1 MHTIRRLVERYGKYV
16 IWAVVISFVAGA
28 FVIFSPVALNP
39 GGSNTPKEEDVVLV
53 VNGEKIDKAKYEQ
66 AYLEI
71 LNEQRQFVQD
81 IEKALQ
87 GPDGAYRQLQWRAQ
101 AIDRLI
107 EKALKDQESRKRG
120 ISVPAKKLDER
131 YKKEYENFLVML
143 RQRYGI
149 DEKELARIL
158 SERGSSL
165 PAYQRQMRE
174 QVAAQLK
181 EELLEEAVVGQI
193 DVTDAQLIEF
203 IEQNKT
209 RYINDILG
217 YIQPTTAELQAY
229 FEANREKYAT
239 PEVKARHIL
248 VSVDE
253 NAPEEKV
260 AEAQKKIEEIKKEL
274 DKGADFAELAKKYSD
289 DKSNSE
295 NGGDLGWFGK
305 GVMVKEFEDAAFA
318 LDIGKVSAPVRTRF
332 GFHLIKVEDKRVR
345 TFEQAQSD
353 VRRDWLRE
361 HEDALMNQWLEAAK
375 QGNFLERVR
384 LSRIFVPIA
393 PDAPE
398 AELVAARKRLQE
410 AKDKLKVEGANLSD
424 IVKEY
429 SQDPDFKDR
438 NGDMG
443 YLTLTDLPKEL
454 QDAIAQLQVGQV
466 SDLIQTV
473 QGLWLVRL
481 EDRKSFATV
490 KESIATDY
498 RARQRVAKFDEWL
511 KQAKASARIELRLPL
526 IAAYQLEQQEKID
539 EAIAA
544 YEKLLQEGTL
554 SDDELGK
561 YLDYYIAR
569 LYQVKLRQAEQEKAD
584 LEKQENVEN
593 KEAKLQELEQKIKE
607 YSQKAV
613 QHLLE
618 VAKSAGGDR
627 SFYDQL
633 IALDPENA
641 QAYYQYG
648 LFLFT
653 EGDQQSIQDAI
664 KQTKRAVE
672 LAPTDPGPLRL
683 YGHLMMSIKNYTAA
697 LEYYQKAL
705 EKLDPTKDKAAI
717 RTVKQKMAEAYF
729 GLEEWEKAEA
739 LYTEL
744 REQERTERGYDDP
757 RLVTA
762 LADIATKKNDNE
774 RAVALYLESLKLQ
787 NNPNVRLKLGKA
799 YEELG
804 NLEEATK
811 QYTQVLKESPYL
823 AEAYL
828 ALGDLQ
834 RKQGQTEEALKNYR
848 EGFKRTAAA
857 ELREQLGE
865 RIVELDPKDFETRF
879 QLAKQ
884 YQKQHIFESAVRH
897 YTAILEQGP
906 TPEQALNAY
915 LGLGDVAVGRAEY
928 EQAKS
933 YYKSGLAV
941 ATTDDQKKNL
951 YQKILE
957 AERSLVGT
965 SGKLG
970 EDGLEA
976 MYQLAVIAH
985 NQQKLADMREQL
997 EKLKQE
1003 DPNYKASE
1011 VAQML
1016 YEVTG
1021 KWSDDKP
1028 GMPVALQ
1035 DSRPISPGQ
1044 EHEPYTSTPPT
1055 SGPYIEQE
1063 VRFGVQKE
1071 QISEELQVRAL
1082 HGGAVLIHYGPETDA
1097 TTITQLENL
1106 LKRLQNEHAEKYCRL
1121 ILAPYDKL
1129 EPKQIALTAWGRIDK
1144 LSAYDEGRIKS
1155 FIDEWIGK
1163 GPEQMPCSVGEHS
1176 ENH

>member
-1 MHTIRRLVERYGKYV
+1 MHTIRRFVERYGKYV

-28 FVIFSPVALNP
+28 LVIFSPVALNP
-39 GGSNTPKEEDVVLV
+39 GARNAPKEEDVVLV
-53 VNGEKIDKAKYEQ
+53 VNGEKIDKAKYDQ

-71 LNEQRQFVQD
+71 VNEQRRFTQD
-81 IEKALQ
+81 LEKILQ

-101 AIDRLI
+101 AIERLI
-107 EKALKDQESRKRG
+107 EKALKDQESRRRG
-120 ISVPAKKLDER
+120 ISVPAKKVDER
-131 YKKEYENFLVML
+131 YKKEYENLLITL
-143 RQRYGI
+143 RQNYGI
-149 DEKELARIL
+149 DEKELARL
-158 SERGSSL
+158 LKERGSSL
-165 PAYQRQMRE
+165 PAYQRQIRD

-181 EELLEEAVVGQI
+181 EEALEEVVVGQI
-193 DVTDAQLIEF
+193 DVTDAQLIAF

-209 RYINDILG
+209 RYVSDILG
-217 YIQPTTAELQAY
+217 YLQPSTAELQAY

-248 VSVDE
+248 VSVDQ
-253 NAPEEKV
+253 NASEEQV
-260 AEAQKKIEEIKKEL
+260 AEAKKKIEEIKKQI
-274 DKGADFAELAKKYSD
+274 DAGADFAELAKKYSD
-289 DKSNSE
+289 DKGNAQ

-305 GVMVKEFEDAAFA
+305 RVMVKEFEDVAFS

-361 HEDALMNQWLEAAK
+361 REDALMAQWLEAAK

-384 LSRIFVPIA
+384 LSRIFIPIA

-398 AELVAARKRLQE
+398 DALIAARKRLQE
-410 AKDKLKVEGANLSD
+410 AKDKLKVEGASFSD
-424 IVKEY
+424 VVREY

-454 QDAIAQLQVGQV
+454 QDALAQLQVGQV
-466 SDLIQTV
+466 SDLVQTAE
-473 QGLWLVRL
+473 GLWLVRL
-481 EDRKSFATV
+481 EDRKSFESV
-490 KESIATDY
+490 RESIASDY
-498 RARQRVAKFDEWL
+498 RTRQRVERFDQWL
-511 KQAKASARIELRLPL
+511 KQARASAQIELRLPL

-544 YEKLLQEGTL
+544 YERLLQGGTL
-554 SDDELGK
+554 SADDELGK

-584 LEKQENVEN
+584 LERQENVEN

-607 YSQKAV
+607 YRQKAV

-633 IALDPENA
+633 IALDPDNP

-653 EGDQQSIQDAI
+653 EGDQQSVQDSI
-664 KQTKRAVE
+664 KVTKRATE

-683 YGHLMMSIKNYTAA
+683 YGHLMMSIKNYTLA

-705 EKLDPTKDKAAI
+705 ENLDPAKDKYAI

-729 GLEEWEKAEA
+729 GLEEWDKAEA

-762 LADIATKKNDNE
+762 LADIAVKKNDYE
-774 RAVALYLESLKLQ
+774 RAITLYLESLKLQ
-787 NNPNVRLKLGKA
+787 NNPNVRLKLGRA
-799 YEELG
+799 YEGLN
-804 NLEEATK
+804 NLDEALK
-811 QYTQVLKESPYL
+811 QYAQVIKESPYL

-828 ALGDLQ
+828 AVGDVQ
-834 RKQGQTEEALKNYR
+834 RKLGQNEEALKNYR

-865 RIVELDPKDFETRF
+865 RIVELDPKDIETRF
-879 QLAKQ
+879 QLAKH

-915 LGLGDVAVGRAEY
+915 IGLGDVAVGRTEY
-928 EQAKS
+928 EQAKQH
-933 YYKSGLAV
+933 YKSGLAV
-941 ATTDDQKKNL
+941 ATTDGQKKSL
-951 YQKILE
+951 YEKILE
-957 AERSLVGT
+957 AERSLVGA

-976 MYQLAVIAH
+976 LYQLALIARS
-985 NQQKLADMREQL
+985 QQKMADMREQL

-1003 DPNYKASE
+1003 DPSYKATE

-1021 KWSDDKP
+1021 KWTDDKP

-1035 DSRPISPGQ
+1035 ESQAISAGQ
-1044 EHEPYTSTPPT
+1044 EHEPYNSTPPT
-1055 SGPYIEQE
+1055 SGAYIDGEIT
-1063 VRFGVQKE
+1063 FGVHKE
-1071 QISEELQVRAL
+1071 PIAEELQVRAL
-1082 HGGAVLIHYGPETDA
+1082 RGGAVLIQYGRGTEPA
-1097 TTITQLENL
+1097 ILTQLENL

-1121 ILAPYDKL
+1121 LIAPYDKL

-1144 LSAYDEGRIKS
+1144 LSSYDENRIEG
-1155 FIDEWIGK
+1155 FIDEWINK
-1163 GPEQMPCSVGEHS
+1163 GPEQIPCAQQ
-1176 ENH
+1176 

>member
-1 MHTIRRLVERYGKYV
+1 MHTIRKLVEKYGKYV

-28 FVIFSPVALNP
+28 LVIFSPVGFNP
-39 GGSNTPKEEDVVLV
+39 GARNAPREENVVLV
-53 VNGEKIDKAKYEQ
+53 VNGEKIGKDQYEQ
-66 AYLEI
+66 AYQEI
-71 LNEQRQFVQD
+71 LNEQRQFNQD
-81 IEKALQ
+81 IEQTLQ

-107 EKALKDQESRKRG
+107 ERTIKDQESRKRG
-120 ISVPAKKLDER
+120 VSVPAKKLDER
-131 YKKEYENFLVML
+131 YKKEYENFLIML

-158 SERGSSL
+158 RERGSSL
-165 PAYQRQMRE
+165 QAYQRQIRDK
-174 QVAAQLK
+174 VAAQLK
-181 EELLEEAVVGQI
+181 EELLEEAVVGQLE
-193 DVTDAQLIEF
+193 VTDAQLIEF

-209 RYINDILG
+209 RYMNDLLG
-217 YIQPTTAELQAY
+217 YLRPSTAELQAY

-248 VSVDE
+248 VSVAED
-253 NAPEEKV
+253 ASEEQV
-260 AEAQKKIEEIKKEL
+260 AEARKKIEDIKTQL
-274 DKGADFAELAKKYSD
+274 GKGADFAELAKKYSD
-289 DKSNSE
+289 DKSNAE

-318 LDIGKVSAPVRTRF
+318 LDIGKISEPVRTRY

-353 VRRDWLRE
+353 VRRDWVRE
-361 HEDALMNQWLEAAK
+361 REDALMNQWLDAAK

-398 AELVAARKRLQE
+398 DELIPARKRLQE
-410 AKDKLKVEGANLSD
+410 AKDKLKVEGASFSE
-424 IVKEY
+424 IVREY

-443 YLTLTDLPKEL
+443 YVTVSELPKEL
-454 QDAIAQLQVGQV
+454 QDALAQLQVGQV
-466 SDLIQTV
+466 SDLIQTA
-473 QGLWLVRL
+473 QGLWLIRL
-481 EDRKSFATV
+481 EDRKSWEKV
-490 KESIATDY
+490 KQSIASDY
-498 RARQRVAKFDEWL
+498 RVRQRVERFDEWL
-511 KQAKASARIELRLPL
+511 KQAKASAQIELRLPL

-544 YEKLLQEGTL
+544 YERLLQGGTL
-554 SDDELGK
+554 ADDELGR

-569 LYQVKLRQAEQEKAD
+569 LYQVKLRQAEQEKAN

-618 VAKSAGGDR
+618 TAKSASGDR

-633 IALDPENA
+633 IALDPDNP

-653 EGDQQSIQDAI
+653 QGDEQSTQDAI
-664 KQTKRAVE
+664 KITKRATE

-683 YGHLMMSIKNYTAA
+683 YGHLMMSLKNYAIA

-705 EKLDPTKDKAAI
+705 EKLDPEKDKAAI
-717 RTVKQKMAEAYF
+717 KTVKQKMAEAYF
-729 GLEEWEKAEA
+729 GLEDWDKAEA

-757 RLVTA
+757 RIVTA
-762 LADIATKKNDNE
+762 LADIAMKKGDHE
-774 RAVALYLESLKLQ
+774 RAVSLYLESLKLQ
-787 NNPNVRLKLGKA
+787 NNPNVRLKLGRA

-804 NLEEATK
+804 DLEEASK
-811 QYTQVLKESPYL
+811 QYTQVIKGSPYL
-823 AEAYL
+823 AEAYM

-834 RKQGQTEEALKNYR
+834 RQQGQTDEALKNYR

-915 LGLGDVAVGRAEY
+915 LGLGDVAVGRADY
-928 EQAKS
+928 EQAKN

-957 AERSLVGT
+957 AERSLVGRE
-965 SGKLG
+965 GKLG

-976 MYQLAVIAH
+976 MYQLAVIAR

-1003 DPNYKASE
+1003 NPNYKATE

-1028 GMPVALQ
+1028 GMPIALQ
-1035 DSRPISPGQ
+1035 ESKLISLGQ
-1044 EHEPYTSTPPT
+1044 EHEPYSSTPPT
-1055 SGPYIEQE
+1055 SGAYIEGE
-1063 VRFGVQKE
+1063 IVFGVHQE
-1071 QISEELQVRAL
+1071 SIAEELQVRAL
-1082 HGGAVLIHYGPETDA
+1082 RGGAVLIQYGPETDA

-1121 ILAPYDKL
+1121 IVAPYDRL

-1144 LSAYDEGRIKS
+1144 LSSYDESRIKS
-1155 FIDEWIGK
+1155 FIDEWITK
-1163 GPEQMPCSVGEHS
+1163 GPEQIPCAQQ
-1176 ENH
+1176 

>member
-1 MHTIRRLVERYGKYV
+1 M
-16 IWAVVISFVAGA
+16 IWTVVISFVAGA
-28 FVIFSPVALNP
+28 LVIFSPVALNP
-39 GGSNTPKEEDVVLV
+39 GGSNAPKEEDVVLV

-66 AYLEI
+66 AYQGI

-81 IEKALQ
+81 IEKALE

-101 AIDRLI
+101 AIERLI
-107 EKALKDQESRKRG
+107 EQTIKDQESRRRG
-120 ISVPAKKLDER
+120 ISVPAKKIDER
-131 YKKEYENFLVML
+131 YKREYENFLVML

-149 DEKELARIL
+149 DEKELARLL

-165 PAYQRQMRE
+165 PAYQRQMRD

-181 EELLEEAVVGQI
+181 EETLEEVVVGQI

-217 YIQPTTAELQAY
+217 YIQPTTAELRAY

-248 VSVDE
+248 ISADE
-253 NAPEEKV
+253 NASEEQV
-260 AEAQKKIEEIKKEL
+260 AQAQKKIEEIRKQL
-274 DKGADFAELAKKYSD
+274 NAGADFVELARQHSD

-361 HEDALMNQWLEAAK
+361 KEDALMAQWLEAAK

-398 AELVAARKRLQE
+398 DELIAARKRLQE
-410 AKDKLKVEGANLSD
+410 AKDKLKVQGASFAE
-424 IVKEY
+424 IVREY
-429 SQDPDFKDR
+429 SQDPELR

-443 YLTLTDLPKEL
+443 YVTLTDLPKEL
-454 QDAIAQLQVGQV
+454 QDAVAKLQVTEV
-466 SDLIQTV
+466 SDLIQTA
-473 QGLWLVRL
+473 QGLWLVHL
-481 EDRKSFATV
+481 EDRKGFSAV
-490 KESIATDY
+490 KDSIATDY
-498 RARQRVAKFDEWL
+498 RARQRVERFDQWL
-511 KQAKASARIELRLPL
+511 KQAKASAQIELRLPL

-544 YEKLLQEGTL
+544 YEKLLQEGSLT
-554 SDDELGK
+554 DDELGK

-584 LEKQENVEN
+584 LEKQENVEG
-593 KEAKLQELEQKIKE
+593 KEAKLKELEQKIKE
-607 YSQKAV
+607 YSHKAV

-618 VAKSAGGDR
+618 TAKSAGGDR

-633 IALDPENA
+633 IALDPDNP

-653 EGDQQSIQDAI
+653 EGDLQSVQDAI
-664 KQTKRAVE
+664 KMTKRATE

-683 YGHLMMSIKNYTAA
+683 YGHLMMSVKNYTLA
-697 LEYYQKAL
+697 LEYYEKAL
-705 EKLDPTKDKAAI
+705 AGLDPAKDKGAI

-729 GLEEWEKAEA
+729 GLEEWDKAEA

-762 LADIATKKNDNE
+762 LADIATKKNDYE
-774 RAVALYLESLKLQ
+774 RAVTLYRESLKLQ
-787 NNPNVRLKLGKA
+787 NNPNVRLKLGRA
-799 YEELG
+799 YESLN
-804 NLEEATK
+804 NLDEALK
-811 QYTQVLKESPYL
+811 QYTQVIKESPYV

-834 RKQGQTEEALKNYR
+834 RKQGQSEDALKNYR

-865 RIVELDPKDFETRF
+865 RIVELDPKDFDTRF

-915 LGLGDVAVGRAEY
+915 IGLGDVAVGRAEY

-933 YYKSGLAV
+933 HYKSGLAV

-951 YQKILE
+951 YQKILD
-957 AERSLVGT
+957 AERSLVGKE
-965 SGKLG
+965 GKLG

-976 MYQLAVIAH
+976 LYQLAVIAR
-985 NQQKLADMREQL
+985 NQQKIADMREQL

-1003 DPNYKASE
+1003 NPNYKASE

-1021 KWSDDKP
+1021 KWTDDKP
-1028 GMPVALQ
+1028 GMPVA
-1035 DSRPISPGQ
+1035 
-1044 EHEPYTSTPPT
+1044 PPT
-1055 SGPYIEQE
+1055 SYVEGE
-1063 VRFGVQKE
+1063 VTFGVHQE
-1071 QISEELQVRAL
+1071 AIPEGLQAWAL
-1082 HGGAVLIHYGPETDA
+1082 RGGAVLIQYGPETDA

-1106 LKRLQNEHAEKYCRL
+1106 FKRLQNEHAEKYCRL
-1121 ILAPYDKL
+1121 IVAPYEKL
-1129 EPKQIALTAWGRIDK
+1129 EPRQIALTAWGRIDK
-1144 LSAYDEGRIKS
+1144 
-1155 FIDEWIGK
+1155 
-1163 GPEQMPCSVGEHS
+1163 
-1176 ENH
+1176 

>member
-28 FVIFSPVALNP
+28 LVIFSPVALNP
-39 GGSNTPKEEDVVLV
+39 GARNAPKEEDVVLV
-53 VNGEKIDKAKYEQ
+53 VNGEKIDKAKYDQ

-71 LNEQRQFVQD
+71 VNEQRRFTQD
-81 IEKALQ
+81 LEKILQ

-101 AIDRLI
+101 AIERLI
-107 EKALKDQESRKRG
+107 EKALKDQESRRRG
-120 ISVPAKKLDER
+120 ISVPAKKVDER
-131 YKKEYENFLVML
+131 YKKEYENLLITL
-143 RQRYGI
+143 RQSYGI
-149 DEKELARIL
+149 DEKELARLL
-158 SERGSSL
+158 SERGTSL
-165 PAYQRQMRE
+165 PAYQRQIRD

-181 EELLEEAVVGQI
+181 EETLEEVVVGQI

-209 RYINDILG
+209 RYVRDIVG
-217 YIQPTTAELQAY
+217 YLQPSPAELQAY
-229 FEANREKYAT
+229 FDEHRERYAT

-248 VSVDE
+248 VSVDQ
-253 NAPEEKV
+253 NASEEQV
-260 AEAQKKIEEIKKEL
+260 AEAKKKIEEIKKQI
-274 DKGADFAELAKKYSD
+274 DAGADFAELAKKYSD
-289 DKSNSE
+289 DKSNAQ
-295 NGGDLGWFGK
+295 NGGDLGWFGR
-305 GVMVKEFEDAAFA
+305 GVMVKEFEDAAFS
-318 LDIGKVSAPVRTRF
+318 LDIGKVSEPVRTQF

-361 HEDALMNQWLEAAK
+361 REDALMAQWLEAAK

-384 LSRIFVPIA
+384 LSRIFIPIA

-398 AELVAARKRLQE
+398 DALITARKRLQE
-410 AKDKLKVEGANLSD
+410 AKDKLKVEGAQFSD
-424 IVKEY
+424 IVREY
-429 SQDPDFKDR
+429 SQDPEFKDR

-454 QDAIAQLQVGQV
+454 QDALAQLQVGQV
-466 SDLIQTV
+466 SDLVQTAE
-473 QGLWLVRL
+473 GLWLVRL
-481 EDRKSFATV
+481 EDRKSFESV
-490 KESIATDY
+490 RESIASDY
-498 RARQRVAKFDEWL
+498 RTRQRAERFEQWL
-511 KQAKASARIELRLPL
+511 KQARASAQIELRLPL

-544 YEKLLQEGTL
+544 YERLLQGGTL
-554 SDDELGK
+554 SADDELGK

-607 YSQKAV
+607 YRQKAV

-618 VAKSAGGDR
+618 VAKFAGGDR

-633 IALDPENA
+633 IALDPDNP

-653 EGDQQSIQDAI
+653 EGDQQSVQDSI
-664 KQTKRAVE
+664 KVTKRATE
-672 LAPTDPGPLRL
+672 LAPNDPGPLRL
-683 YGHLMMSIKNYTAA
+683 YGHLMMSIKNYALA

-705 EKLDPTKDKAAI
+705 EHLDPVRDKDAI
-717 RTVKQKMAEAYF
+717 RAVKQKMAEAYF
-729 GLEEWEKAEA
+729 GLEEWDKAEA

-762 LADIATKKNDNE
+762 LADIAAKKNDYE
-774 RAVALYLESLKLQ
+774 RAVTLYLESLRLQ
-787 NNPNVRLKLGKA
+787 NNPNVRLKLGRA
-799 YEELG
+799 YEGLN
-804 NLEEATK
+804 NLDEALK
-811 QYTQVLKESPYL
+811 QYAQVIKESPYL

-828 ALGDLQ
+828 AVGGVQ
-834 RKQGQTEEALKNYR
+834 RKLGQNEEALKNYR

-865 RIVELDPKDFETRF
+865 RIVELDPKDIETRF

-906 TPEQALNAY
+906 APEQALNAY
-915 LGLGDVAVGRAEY
+915 IGLGDVAVGRAEY
-928 EQAKS
+928 EHAKNH
-933 YYKSGLAV
+933 YKSGLAV
-941 ATTDDQKKNL
+941 ATTDDQKKSL
-951 YQKILE
+951 YEKILE
-957 AERSLVGT
+957 AERSLVGA

-976 MYQLAVIAH
+976 LYQLALIARS
-985 NQQKLADMREQL
+985 QQKMADMREQL

-1003 DPNYKASE
+1003 DPSYKATE

-1021 KWSDDKP
+1021 KWTDDKP

-1035 DSRPISPGQ
+1035 ESQAISAGQ
-1044 EHEPYTSTPPT
+1044 EHEPYNSTPPT
-1055 SGPYIEQE
+1055 SGAYIDGEIT
-1063 VRFGVQKE
+1063 FGVHKE
-1071 QISEELQVRAL
+1071 PIAEELQVRAL
-1082 HGGAVLIHYGPETDA
+1082 RGGAVLIQYGRETEPA
-1097 TTITQLENL
+1097 ILTQLENL

-1121 ILAPYDKL
+1121 LIAPYDKL
-1129 EPKQIALTAWGRIDK
+1129 EPKQMALTAWGRIDK
-1144 LSAYDEGRIKS
+1144 LSSYDENRIEG
-1155 FIDEWIGK
+1155 FIDEWINK
-1163 GPEQMPCSVGEHS
+1163 GPEQIPCAQQ
-1176 ENH
+1176 

>member
-1 MHTIRRLVERYGKYV
+1 MHTIRRFVEKYGKYV
-16 IWAVVISFVAGA
+16 IWTVVISFVAGA
-28 FVIFSPVALNP
+28 LVIFSPVALNP
-39 GGSNTPKEEDVVLV
+39 TGSNAPKEEDVVLI
-53 VNGEKIDKAKYEQ
+53 VNGEKIDKDKYEQ
-66 AYLEI
+66 AYLGI
-71 LNEQRQFVQD
+71 LNEQRQFNPE
-81 IEKALQ
+81 IEKALE
-87 GPDGAYRQLQWRAQ
+87 GPEGAYRQLQWRAQ

-107 EKALKDQESRKRG
+107 EKAIKDQESRKRG

-131 YKKEYENFLVML
+131 YKREYENFLIML

-174 QVAAQLK
+174 QIAAQLK
-181 EELLEEAVVGQI
+181 EELLEEAVVGQL
-193 DVTDAQLIEF
+193 DVTDAQLVEF
-203 IEQNKT
+203 IEQNKI

-217 YIQPTTAELQAY
+217 YLQPTTAELQAY
-229 FEANREKYAT
+229 FDAHREKYAT

-248 VSVDE
+248 VSVAQD
-253 NAPEEKV
+253 ASEEQV
-260 AEAQKKIEEIKKEL
+260 AEAQKKIEGIKAQL
-274 DKGADFAELAKKYSD
+274 DKGADFAELAKQYSD

-332 GFHLIKVEDKRVR
+332 GFHLVKVEDKRVR

-353 VRRDWLRE
+353 VRRDLMRE
-361 HEDALMNQWLEAAK
+361 REDALMTQWLDAAK

-384 LSRIFVPIA
+384 LSRIFVPIV

-398 AELVAARKRLQE
+398 DELIAARKRLQE
-410 AKDKLKVEGANLSD
+410 AKDKLKVEGANFSE
-424 IVKEY
+424 IVREY

-443 YLTLTDLPKEL
+443 YVTVSDLPQEL
-454 QDAIAQLQVGQV
+454 QDGIAQLKVGEV
-466 SDLIQTV
+466 SDLIQTA
-473 QGLWLVRL
+473 QGLWLVRV
-481 EDRKSFATV
+481 EDRKSFASV
-490 KESIATDY
+490 RESIATDY
-498 RARQRVAKFDEWL
+498 RARQRVEKFDAWL
-511 KQAKASARIELRLPL
+511 KQAKASAQIELRLPL

-544 YEKLLQEGTL
+544 YEKLLYEGTL

-584 LEKQENVEN
+584 LERQENVEN
-593 KEAKLQELEQKIKE
+593 KEEKLKALEQKIKE

-618 VAKSAGGDR
+618 IAKTGIADK

-633 IALDPENA
+633 LALDPDNP

-653 EGDQQSIQDAI
+653 AGDQESIQNSI
-664 KQTKRAVE
+664 KMTKRATE
-672 LAPTDPGPLRL
+672 LAPNDPGPLRL

-697 LEYYQKAL
+697 LEHYRKAL
-705 EKLDPTKDKAAI
+705 EKLDPEKDKAAI

-729 GLEEWEKAEA
+729 GLEEWDNAEA

-744 REQERTERGYDDP
+744 REQERAERGYDDP

-762 LADIATKKNDNE
+762 LADIAAKKNDYE

-787 NNPNVRLKLGKA
+787 NNPNVRLKLGRA
-799 YEELG
+799 YEGL
-804 NLEEATK
+804 NNVDEAAK

-834 RKQGQTEEALKNYR
+834 RKQGQTEDALKNYR
-848 EGFKRTAAA
+848 EGFKRTAAV

-897 YTAILEQGP
+897 YTAILEHGP

-915 LGLGDVAVGRAEY
+915 IGLGDVAIGRVEY

-933 YYKSGLAV
+933 HYKSGLAV
-941 ATTDDQKKNL
+941 ATTDEQKKNL
-951 YQKILE
+951 YTKILE
-957 AERSLVGT
+957 AERSLVG
-965 SGKLG
+965 SGAKLG

-976 MYQLAVIAH
+976 MYQLAVIAR

-1003 DPNYKASE
+1003 NPNYKANE

-1016 YEVTG
+1016 YDVTG

-1035 DSRPISPGQ
+1035 DARPISPGQ
-1044 EHEPYTSTPPT
+1044 EHEPYHSTPPT
-1055 SGPYIEQE
+1055 SGPYIEQA
-1063 VRFGVQKE
+1063 VHFGVQKE
-1071 QISEELQVRAL
+1071 QIAEELQVRAL
-1082 HGGAVLIHYGPETDA
+1082 RGSAVLIQYGPETDA

-1106 LKRLQNEHAEKYCRL
+1106 VKRLRNEHAEKYCRL
-1121 ILAPYDKL
+1121 IVAPYDKL
-1129 EPKQIALTAWGRIDK
+1129 EPKQIALTAWGRLDK
-1144 LSAYDEGRIKS
+1144 LSSYDESRMKS

-1163 GPEQMPCSVGEHS
+1163 GPEQLPCANE
-1176 ENH
+1176 

>member
-1 MHTIRRLVERYGKYV
+1 MHTIRRLVEKYGKYV
-16 IWAVVISFVAGA
+16 IWTVVISFVVGA
-28 FVIFSPVALNP
+28 LVIFSPVALNP
-39 GGSNTPKEEDVVLV
+39 TGSNAPKEEEDVVLV
-53 VNGEKIDKAKYEQ
+53 VNREKIDKAKYEQ

-71 LNEQRQFVQD
+71 LNEQRQFTPD

-101 AIDRLI
+101 AIERLI
-107 EKALKDQESRKRG
+107 EKAIKDQESRKRG

-131 YKKEYENFLVML
+131 YKKEYENFLIML

-174 QVAAQLK
+174 QVASQLK

-193 DVTDAQLIEF
+193 DVTDAQLLEF

-209 RYINDILG
+209 RYISDILG
-217 YIQPTTAELQAY
+217 YIRPTTAELHAY

-248 VSVDE
+248 VSVAQD
-253 NAPEEKV
+253 APEEQV
-260 AEAQKKIEEIKKEL
+260 VQAQKKIEEIKARL
-274 DKGADFAELAKKYSD
+274 DKGADFAELAKQYSD
-289 DKSNSE
+289 DKSNAD

-305 GVMVKEFEDAAFA
+305 GVMVKEFEDVAFA

-361 HEDALMNQWLEAAK
+361 REDALLSQWLDAAK

-398 AELVAARKRLQE
+398 DELIAARKRLQE
-410 AKDKLKVEGANLSD
+410 AKDKLKVEGANFSQ
-424 IVKEY
+424 IVQEY

-443 YLTLTDLPKEL
+443 YVTLTDLPKEL
-454 QDAIAQLQVGQV
+454 QEALSHLQVGQV
-466 SDLIQTV
+466 SDLVQTA

-481 EDRKSFATV
+481 EDRKSFAAV

-498 RARQRVAKFDEWL
+498 RARQRVERFDRWL
-511 KQAKASARIELRLPL
+511 QQAKASARIELRLPL

-544 YEKLLQEGTL
+544 YEKLLAEGSL
-554 SDDELGK
+554 PADDELGK

-569 LYQVKLRQAEQEKAD
+569 LYQVKLRQAEQEKAN

-593 KEAKLQELEQKIKE
+593 KEAKLQELAQKIKE

-618 VAKSAGGDR
+618 TAKSAGGDR

-633 IALDPENA
+633 IALDPDNP

-653 EGDQQSIQDAI
+653 EGDQQSTQDAI
-664 KQTKRAVE
+664 KMTKRATE

-683 YGHLMMSIKNYTAA
+683 YGHLMMSIKNYALA

-705 EKLDPTKDKAAI
+705 EHLDPTKDKDAI
-717 RTVKQKMAEAYF
+717 RTVKKRMAEAYF
-729 GLEEWEKAEA
+729 GLEDWDKAEA

-762 LADIATKKNDNE
+762 LADIAVKKNDYE

-787 NNPNVRLKLGKA
+787 NNPNVRLKLGRA
-799 YEELG
+799 YEGLN
-804 NLEEATK
+804 NLDEAAK
-811 QYTQVLKESPYL
+811 QYTQVIKESPYL

-834 RKQGQTEEALKNYR
+834 RKQVQTDEALKNYR
-848 EGFKRTAAA
+848 EGFKRTAAV

-865 RIVELDPKDFETRF
+865 RIVELDPKDIETRF

-884 YQKQHIFESAVRH
+884 YQKQHIFEPAVRH

-915 LGLGDVAVGRAEY
+915 IGLGDVAVGRAEY
-928 EQAKS
+928 EQAKNH
-933 YYKSGLAV
+933 YKSGLAV

-951 YQKILE
+951 YRKILE

-965 SGKLG
+965 AGKLG

-976 MYQLAVIAH
+976 MYQLAVIAR
-985 NQQKLADMREQL
+985 NQQKFADMREQL
-997 EKLKQE
+997 EKLKHE
-1003 DPNYKASE
+1003 DPHYKEAE

-1028 GMPVALQ
+1028 GMPVAIQEVLG
-1035 DSRPISPGQ
+1035 PIAPGQ

-1063 VRFGVQKE
+1063 VHFGAQKE
-1071 QISEELQVRAL
+1071 QLAEELQVRAL
-1082 HGGAVLIHYGPETDA
+1082 RGGAVLIQYGPETDA
-1097 TTITQLENL
+1097 TTITGLENL

-1121 ILAPYDKL
+1121 IVAPYDKL
-1129 EPKQIALTAWGRIDK
+1129 EPKQLALTAWGRLDK
-1144 LSAYDEGRIKS
+1144 LSSYDESRVKS
-1155 FIDEWIGK
+1155 FIDEWINK
-1163 GPEQMPCSVGEHS
+1163 GPEQIPCGQP
-1176 ENH
+1176 

>member
-1 MHTIRRLVERYGKYV
+1 MHTIRKLVEKYGKYV
-16 IWAVVISFVAGA
+16 IWAVVISFVLGA
-28 FVIFSPVALNP
+28 LVIFSPVAFNP
-39 GGSNTPKEEDVVLV
+39 SARNVKDEDVVLV
-53 VNGEKIDKAKYEQ
+53 VNGKKIGKFDYER
-66 AYLEI
+66 AYQEI
-71 LNEQRQFVQD
+71 LNEQRQFNPE
-81 IEKALQ
+81 IEKTLE

-101 AIDRLI
+101 AIERLI
-107 EKALKDQESRKRG
+107 EKTIKEQESRKRG

-131 YKKEYENFLVML
+131 YKQEYENFLLML
-143 RQRYGI
+143 RHRYGI

-158 SERGSSL
+158 KERGSSL
-165 PAYQRQMRE
+165 PAYQRQIRD

-181 EELLEEAVVGQI
+181 EEALEEAVVGPI
-193 DVTDAQLIEF
+193 EVTDQALIEF

-209 RYINDILG
+209 RYINDLLG
-217 YIQPTTAELQAY
+217 YLQPSTAELQAY
-229 FEANREKYAT
+229 FENNRDKYAIL
-239 PEVKARHIL
+239 EVKARHIL
-248 VSVDE
+248 IKVDE
-253 NAPEEKV
+253 NAPEEQV
-260 AEAQKKIEEIKKEL
+260 AQAKKKIEEIKKEL
-274 DKGADFAELAKKYSD
+274 DSGADFAELAKKYSED
-289 DKSNSE
+289 TSNAG

-345 TFEQAQSD
+345 TFEQAQAD
-353 VRRDWLRE
+353 VRRDWVRE
-361 HEDALMNQWLEAAK
+361 REDALMTQWLEAAK

-384 LSRIFVPIA
+384 LSRIFIPIA

-398 AELVAARKRLQE
+398 DELIAARKRLQE
-410 AKDKLKVEGANLSD
+410 AKDKLRAGDANFAD
-424 IVKEY
+424 IVREY
-429 SQDPDFKDR
+429 SQDPEFKDR

-454 QDAIAQLQVGQV
+454 QDAIAQLQVGQI
-466 SDLIQTV
+466 SDLVQTA

-481 EDRKSFATV
+481 EDRKSFSTV
-490 KESIATDY
+490 RDSIARDY
-498 RARQRVAKFDEWL
+498 RVRQRVERFDQWL
-511 KQAKASARIELRLPL
+511 KQAKASAKIELRLPL

-544 YEKLLQEGTL
+544 YEKLLQEGSL
-554 SDDELGK
+554 PADDELGK

-569 LYQVKLRQAEQEKAD
+569 LYQVKLRQAEQQKAE

-593 KEAKLQELEQKIKE
+593 KEEKLKELEQKIKE
-607 YSQKAV
+607 YRQKAV

-618 VAKSAGGDR
+618 TAKGAGGDR

-633 IALDPENA
+633 IALDPDNP

-653 EGDQQSIQDAI
+653 EGDQQSIQDSI
-664 KQTKRAVE
+664 KMTKRATE

-683 YGHLMMSIKNYTAA
+683 YGHLMMSLKNYAIA

-705 EKLDPTKDKAAI
+705 EHLDPAKDKDAI
-717 RTVKQKMAEAYF
+717 RVVKQKMAEAYF
-729 GLEEWEKAEA
+729 GLEEWDKAEA

-744 REQERTERGYDDP
+744 REQEKARTGYDDP

-762 LADIATKKNDNE
+762 LADIALKKGDPQ
-774 RAVALYLESLKLQ
+774 RAVELYKESLKLQ
-787 NNPNVRLKLGKA
+787 NNPNVRLKLGRA
-799 YEELG
+799 YEALT
-804 NLEEATK
+804 NLDEAMK
-811 QYTQVLKESPYL
+811 QYSQVIKESPYL

-828 ALGDLQ
+828 ALGDVQ
-834 RKQGQTEEALKNYR
+834 RQQGQTDEALKNYR

-857 ELREQLGE
+857 ELRAQLGE
-865 RIVELDPKDFETRF
+865 RIVELDPKDFDTRF

-884 YQKQHIFESAVRH
+884 YQKEHIFESAVRH

-906 TPEQALNAY
+906 SPEQALNAY

-928 EQAKS
+928 EQAKN

-941 ATTDDQKKNL
+941 ATTPEQKKNL
-951 YQKILE
+951 YEKILK
-957 AERSLVGT
+957 AERSLVGST
-965 SGKLG
+965 GKLG
-970 EDGLEA
+970 DDGLEA
-976 MYQLAVIAH
+976 LYQLALIAKE
-985 NQQKLADMREQL
+985 QQKIADMREQL
-997 EKLKQE
+997 EKLKAE
-1003 DPNYKASE
+1003 NPNYRASE

-1035 DSRPISPGQ
+1035 ESRAISQGQ

-1055 SGPYIEQE
+1055 SGPYREGEIT
-1063 VRFGVQKE
+1063 FGVHKE
-1071 QISEELQVRAL
+1071 PIAEELQVWAL
-1082 HGGAVLIHYGPETDA
+1082 RGGAVLIQYGPETDN
-1097 TTITQLENL
+1097 TTLTQLENL

-1121 ILAPYDKL
+1121 IVAPYEKL

-1144 LSAYDEGRIKS
+1144 LSSYDESRVQG
-1155 FIDEWIGK
+1155 FIDAWINQ
-1163 GPEQMPCSVGEHS
+1163 GPEQIPCQHQE
-1176 ENH
+1176 

>member
-16 IWAVVISFVAGA
+16 IWAVVISFVIGA
-28 FVIFSPVALNP
+28 LVIFSPVALNP
-39 GGSNTPKEEDVVLV
+39 TGSNAPKEEDIVLV

-71 LNEQRQFVQD
+71 LNEQRQFTQD

-107 EKALKDQESRKRG
+107 EKAIKDRE
-120 ISVPAKKLDER
+120 AKKRLINVSAKKIDER
-131 YKKEYENFLVML
+131 YKKEYENFLAML
-143 RQRYGI
+143 RQNYGI
-149 DEKELARIL
+149 DEKELARL
-158 SERGSSL
+158 LKERGSSL
-165 PAYQRQMRE
+165 PAYQRQIRD
-174 QVAAQLK
+174 QVAAQLR
-181 EELLEEAVVGQI
+181 EEALEEAVVGQLE
-193 DVTDAQLIEF
+193 VTDAQLIEF

-217 YIQPTTAELQAY
+217 YLQPSMAELQAY

-253 NAPEEKV
+253 NASEEQV
-260 AEAQKKIEEIKKEL
+260 AEARNKIEEIKKQL
-274 DKGADFAELAKKYSD
+274 DSGADFAELAKKYSD
-289 DKSNSE
+289 DKSNAE
-295 NGGDLGWFGK
+295 NGGDLGWFGR
-305 GVMVKEFEDAAFA
+305 GVMVKEFEETAFA

-361 HEDALMNQWLEAAK
+361 REDALMNQWLEAAK

-398 AELVAARKRLQE
+398 DELIAARKRLQE
-410 AKDKLKVEGANLSD
+410 AKDKLRVEGAQFPD
-424 IVKEY
+424 IVREY

-443 YLTLTDLPKEL
+443 YVTVSDLPKEL
-454 QDAIAQLQVGQV
+454 QDGIASLQVGQV
-466 SDLIQTV
+466 SDLIQTS

-481 EDRKSFATV
+481 EDRKSFGSV

-498 RARQRVAKFDEWL
+498 KARQRVERFDQWL
-511 KQAKASARIELRLPL
+511 KQAKASAQIELRLPL

-544 YEKLLQEGTL
+544 YERFLAQGSLPA
-554 SDDELGK
+554 DDELGK

-569 LYQVKLRQAEQEKAD
+569 LYQIKLRQAEQEKAN
-584 LEKQENVEN
+584 LEKQENVED
-593 KEAKLQELEQKIKE
+593 KEAKLAELEQKIKE

-618 VAKSAGGDR
+618 TAKSAGGDR

-633 IALDPENA
+633 IALDPDNP

-653 EGDQQSIQDAI
+653 EGDQQSVQDAI
-664 KQTKRAVE
+664 KMTKRATE

-683 YGHLMMSIKNYTAA
+683 YGHLMMSMKNYTLA

-705 EKLDPTKDKAAI
+705 ENLNPDKDKDAI
-717 RTVKQKMAEAYF
+717 RTIKQKMAEAYF
-729 GLEEWEKAEA
+729 GLEEWDKAEA

-744 REQERTERGYDDP
+744 REQELKERGYDDP

-762 LADIATKKNDNE
+762 LADIAAKKNDYE
-774 RAVALYLESLKLQ
+774 RAVGLYLESLKLQ
-787 NNPNVRLKLGKA
+787 NNPNVRLKLGRA
-799 YEELG
+799 YEGL
-804 NLEEATK
+804 NDLDEALK
-811 QYTQVLKESPYL
+811 QYTQVIKESPYL

-828 ALGDLQ
+828 ALGDVQ
-834 RKQGQTEEALKNYR
+834 RQRGQSDEALKNYR

-884 YQKQHIFESAVRH
+884 YQKEHIFESAVRH

-915 LGLGDVAVGRAEY
+915 IGLGDVAVGRAEY
-928 EQAKS
+928 EQAKNH
-933 YYKSGLAV
+933 YKSGLAV

-951 YQKILE
+951 YEKILA

-965 SGKLG
+965 AGKLG

-976 MYQLAVIAH
+976 IYQLAVIAR
-985 NQQKLADMREQL
+985 NQQKLSDMREQL

-1028 GMPVALQ
+1028 GMPVAIQ
-1035 DSRPISPGQ
+1035 DSQPISAGQ

-1055 SGPYIEQE
+1055 SGPYVEQE
-1063 VRFGVQKE
+1063 VQFGVHKE
-1071 QISEELQVRAL
+1071 QLAEELQARAL
-1082 HGGAVLIHYGPETDA
+1082 RGGAVLIQYGPETDA
-1097 TTITQLENL
+1097 TTLTQLENL
-1106 LKRLQNEHAEKYCRL
+1106 FKRLQNENAEKYCRL

-1129 EPKQIALTAWGRIDK
+1129 DPKQLALTAWGRIDK
-1144 LSAYDEGRIKS
+1144 LSSYDENRIKS
-1155 FIDEWIGK
+1155 FIDEWIDK
-1163 GPEQMPCSVGEHS
+1163 GPEQLPCGQPQEQQ
-1176 ENH
+1176 

>member
-1 MHTIRRLVERYGKYV
+1 MHAIRRLVERYGKYV

-28 FVIFSPVALNP
+28 LVIFSPVALSP
-39 GGSNTPKEEDVVLV
+39 RGSNAPKEEDVVLV
-53 VNGEKIDKAKYEQ
+53 VNGEKIDKAKYDQ
-66 AYLEI
+66 AYLGI

-101 AIDRLI
+101 AIERLI
-107 EKALKDQESRKRG
+107 EQAIKDQESRKRG
-120 ISVPAKKLDER
+120 ISVPAKKIDER
-131 YKKEYENFLVML
+131 YKKEYENFLTML

-149 DEKELARIL
+149 DEKELARLL

-165 PAYQRQMRE
+165 PAYQRQMRD

-181 EELLEEAVVGQI
+181 EETLEEVVVGQI

-217 YIQPTTAELQAY
+217 YMQPTTAELQAY

-248 VSVDE
+248 VSVAQD
-253 NAPEEKV
+253 APEEQV
-260 AEAQKKIEEIKKEL
+260 AQAQKKIEEIKKQL
-274 DKGADFAELAKKYSD
+274 DSGADFAELAKQYSD

-361 HEDALMNQWLEAAK
+361 REDALMAQWIEAAK

-398 AELVAARKRLQE
+398 DELVAARKRLQE
-410 AKDKLKVEGANLSD
+410 AKDKLKVQGANFAD
-424 IVKEY
+424 IVREY
-429 SQDPDFKDR
+429 SQDPEFKDR

-443 YLTLTDLPKEL
+443 YVTLTDLPKEL
-454 QDAIAQLQVGQV
+454 QDAVSKLQVTEV
-466 SDLIQTV
+466 SDLIQTA

-481 EDRKSFATV
+481 EDRKSFSTAR
-490 KESIATDY
+490 ESIANDY
-498 RARQRVAKFDEWL
+498 RVRQRVERFDQWL
-511 KQAKASARIELRLPL
+511 KQAKASAQIELRLPL

-544 YEKLLQEGTL
+544 YEKLLQEGSL
-554 SDDELGK
+554 PADDELGK

-593 KEAKLQELEQKIKE
+593 KEAKLKELQQKIKE

-618 VAKSAGGDR
+618 TAKSAGGDR

-633 IALDPENA
+633 IALDPDNP

-653 EGDQQSIQDAI
+653 EGDQQSVQDAI
-664 KQTKRAVE
+664 KMTKKATE

-683 YGHLMMSIKNYTAA
+683 YGHLMMSVKNYTAA
-697 LEYYQKAL
+697 LEYYEKAL
-705 EKLDPTKDKAAI
+705 AGLDPTKDKDVI

-762 LADIATKKNDNE
+762 LADIATKKSDYE
-774 RAVALYLESLKLQ
+774 RAVTLYLESLKLQ
-787 NNPNVRLKLGKA
+787 NNPNVRLKLGRA
-799 YEELG
+799 YESLN
-804 NLEEATK
+804 NLDEALK
-811 QYTQVLKESPYL
+811 QYTQVIKESPYV

-834 RKQGQTEEALKNYR
+834 RTRGQTEDALKNYR

-915 LGLGDVAVGRAEY
+915 IGLGDVAVGRAEY

-933 YYKSGLAV
+933 HYKSGLAV

-951 YQKILE
+951 YQKILD
-957 AERSLVGT
+957 AERSLVG
-965 SGKLG
+965 SGAKLG
-970 EDGLEA
+970 TDGLEA
-976 MYQLAVIAH
+976 LYQLAVIART
-985 NQQKLADMREQL
+985 QEKLADMREQL

-1003 DPNYKASE
+1003 DPNYRASE
-1011 VAQML
+1011 VTQML

-1035 DSRPISPGQ
+1035 ESRAVSPGQ
-1044 EHEPYTSTPPT
+1044 EHEPYTATPPT
-1055 SGPYIEQE
+1055 SGPYVEQE
-1063 VRFGVQKE
+1063 VHFGVQKE
-1071 QISEELQVRAL
+1071 QLAEELQVRAL
-1082 HGGAVLIHYGPETDA
+1082 RGGAVLIQYGPETDA

-1121 ILAPYDKL
+1121 ILAPYEKL
-1129 EPKQIALTAWGRIDK
+1129 EPKQIALTAWGRVDK
-1144 LSAYDEGRIKS
+1144 LSNYDEGRVKG

-1163 GPEQMPCSVGEHS
+1163 GPEQLPCAVQGGE
-1176 ENH
+1176 E

>member
-1 MHTIRRLVERYGKYV
+1 V

-28 FVIFSPVALNP
+28 LVIFSPMALNP
-39 GGSNTPKEEDVVLV
+39 GGSNAPKEEDIVLV
-53 VNGEKIDKAKYEQ
+53 VNGEKIDKAQYDQ
-66 AYLEI
+66 TYREI

-101 AIDRLI
+101 AIERLI
-107 EKALKDQESRKRG
+107 EKTIKDQESRRRG
-120 ISVPAKKLDER
+120 ISVPAKKIDER
-131 YKKEYENFLVML
+131 YKREYENFLIML
-143 RQRYGI
+143 RQRYGV
-149 DEKELARIL
+149 DEKELARLL
-158 SERGSSL
+158 SEQGSSL
-165 PAYQRQMRE
+165 PAYQRRMRD

-181 EELLEEAVVGQI
+181 EETLEEVVVGQI

-217 YIQPTTAELQAY
+217 YMQPTTAELQAY

-248 VSVDE
+248 VSVDQ
-253 NAPEEKV
+253 NASEEQV
-260 AEAQKKIEEIKKEL
+260 AQAQKKIEEIKKQL
-274 DKGADFAELAKKYSD
+274 NAGADFAELAKQYSD

-361 HEDALMNQWLEAAK
+361 KEDALMAQWLETAK

-384 LSRIFVPIA
+384 LSRIFVPLA

-398 AELVAARKRLQE
+398 DELVAARKRLQE
-410 AKDKLKVEGANLSD
+410 AKDKLKVQRASFAE
-424 IVKEY
+424 VVREY
-429 SQDPDFKDR
+429 SQDPELR

-454 QDAIAQLQVGQV
+454 QDALAQLQVGQV
-466 SDLIQTV
+466 SDLIQTA

-481 EDRKSFATV
+481 EDRKGFGAV
-490 KESIATDY
+490 KDSIATDY
-498 RARQRVAKFDEWL
+498 RVRQRVERFDQWL

-544 YEKLLQEGTL
+544 YEKLLGSLT
-554 SDDELGK
+554 DDELGK

-569 LYQVKLRQAEQEKAD
+569 LYQVKLRQAEREKAD
-584 LEKQENVEN
+584 LEKQENVED
-593 KEAKLQELEQKIKE
+593 KEAKLKELEQKIKK

-618 VAKSAGGDR
+618 TAKSAGGDR

-633 IALDPENA
+633 IALDPDNP

-653 EGDQQSIQDAI
+653 EGDQQSVQDAI
-664 KQTKRAVE
+664 KMTKRATE

-683 YGHLMMSIKNYTAA
+683 YGHLMMSVKNYVAA
-697 LEYYQKAL
+697 LEYYEKAL
-705 EKLDPTKDKAAI
+705 AGLDPAKDKGAI

-729 GLEEWEKAEA
+729 GLEEWDKAEI

-762 LADIATKKNDNE
+762 LADIATKKNDYE
-774 RAVALYLESLKLQ
+774 RAVTLYLESLKLQ
-787 NNPNVRLKLGKA
+787 NNPNVRLKLGRA
-799 YEELG
+799 YEGL
-804 NLEEATK
+804 NNFDEAIK
-811 QYTQVLKESPYL
+811 QYNQVMRESPYL

-828 ALGDLQ
+828 ALGDVQ
-834 RKQGQTEEALKNYR
+834 RKQGQPEDALKNYR

-865 RIVELDPKDFETRF
+865 RIVELDPKDIETRF

-928 EQAKS
+928 EHAKNH
-933 YYKSGLAV
+933 YKSGLAV

-951 YQKILE
+951 YEKILE
-957 AERSLVGT
+957 AERSLVG
-965 SGKLG
+965 SGAKLG
-970 EDGLEA
+970 ADGLEA
-976 MYQLAVIAH
+976 LYQLAVIARI
-985 NQQKLADMREQL
+985 QQKLADMREQL

-1003 DPNYKASE
+1003 APHYKASE
-1011 VAQML
+1011 VTQML

-1021 KWSDDKP
+1021 RWSDDKP

-1035 DSRPISPGQ
+1035 DSRPIPVGQ

-1055 SGPYIEQE
+1055 SGPYVEQE
-1063 VRFGVQKE
+1063 VRFGAQKE
-1071 QISEELQVRAL
+1071 QLAEELQVRAL
-1082 HGGAVLIHYGPETDA
+1082 RGSAVLIQYGPETD
-1097 TTITQLENL
+1097 TTTLTQLENL

-1129 EPKQIALTAWGRIDK
+1129 EPRQIALTAWGRIDK
-1144 LSAYDEGRIKS
+1144 LSSYDEGRVKG

-1163 GPEQMPCSVGEHS
+1163 GPEQLPCQQ
-1176 ENH
+1176 

>member
-1 MHTIRRLVERYGKYV
+1 MHTIRKLVEKYGKYV

-28 FVIFSPVALNP
+28 LVIFSPVAFNP
-39 GGSNTPKEEDVVLV
+39 GARNAPKEEDVVLV
-53 VNGEKIDKAKYEQ
+53 VNGEKIGKDQYEQ
-66 AYLEI
+66 AYQEI
-71 LNEQRQFVQD
+71 LNEQRQFNPE

-107 EKALKDQESRKRG
+107 ERTIKDQESRKRG
-120 ISVPAKKLDER
+120 IGVPAKKLDER

-158 SERGSSL
+158 RDRGSSL
-165 PAYQRQMRE
+165 QAYQRQIRD

-181 EELLEEAVVGQI
+181 EELLEEAIVGQI
-193 DVTDAQLIEF
+193 EVADAQLLEF

-209 RYINDILG
+209 RYITDILG
-217 YIQPTTAELQAY
+217 YLQPTTAELQAY

-248 VSVDE
+248 VKVDE
-253 NAPEEKV
+253 NAPEEQV
-260 AEAQKKIEEIKKEL
+260 AEARKKIENITREL
-274 DKGADFAELAKKYSD
+274 EQGADFAELAKKYSD
-289 DKSNSE
+289 DKSNAE
-295 NGGDLGWFGK
+295 NGGDLGWFGR

-318 LDIGKVSAPVRTRF
+318 LDIGKISDPVRTRY

-353 VRRDWLRE
+353 MRRDWMRE
-361 HEDALMNQWLEAAK
+361 KEDALFTQWLEAAK

-384 LSRIFVPIA
+384 VSRIFIPIA

-398 AELVAARKRLQE
+398 DELIAARKRLQE
-410 AKDKLKVEGANLSD
+410 AKDKLRVEGASFSQ
-424 IVKEY
+424 VVREY

-443 YLTLTDLPKEL
+443 YLTLMDLPKEL
-454 QDAIAQLQVGQV
+454 QDAIATLQVGKI
-466 SDLIQTV
+466 SDLIQTA
-473 QGLWLVRL
+473 QGLWLIRL
-481 EDRKSFATV
+481 EDRKSWEKV
-490 KESIATDY
+490 KESIASDY
-498 RARQRVAKFDEWL
+498 RVRQRVERFDQWL
-511 KQAKASARIELRLPL
+511 KQAKELARIELRLPL
-526 IAAYQLEQQEKID
+526 IAAYQLEEQEKID

-544 YEKLLQEGTL
+544 YERLLQEGSL
-554 SDDELGK
+554 ADDELGR

-569 LYQVKLRQAEQEKAD
+569 LYQAKLRQAEQEKAE

-593 KEAKLQELEQKIKE
+593 KEARLKELEQKIKE
-607 YSQKAV
+607 YRQKAV

-618 VAKSAGGDR
+618 IAKTAEGDR

-633 IALDPENA
+633 LALDPDNP

-653 EGDQQSIQDAI
+653 AGDQESIQNAI
-664 KQTKRAVE
+664 KMTKRATE

-683 YGHLMMSIKNYTAA
+683 YGHLMMSLKNYAIA

-705 EKLDPTKDKAAI
+705 EKLNPEKDKGAI
-717 RTVKQKMAEAYF
+717 KTVKQKMAEAYF
-729 GLEEWEKAEA
+729 GLEEWDKAEA

-757 RLVTA
+757 RIVTA
-762 LADIATKKNDNE
+762 LADIAVKKGDPE
-774 RAVALYLESLKLQ
+774 RAVTLYLESLKLQ
-787 NNPNVRLKLGKA
+787 NNPNVRLKLGRA

-804 NLEEATK
+804 DLENAAK
-811 QYTQVLKESPYL
+811 QYTQVIKESPYL
-823 AEAYL
+823 AEAYM

-834 RKQGQTEEALKNYR
+834 RKQGQTDEALKNYR

-915 LGLGDVAVGRAEY
+915 IGLGDVAVGRAEY

-933 YYKSGLAV
+933 HYKSGLAV

-951 YQKILE
+951 YQKILD
-957 AERSLVGT
+957 AERSLVGAE
-965 SGKLG
+965 GKLG

-976 MYQLAVIAH
+976 MYQLAVIAR
-985 NQQKLADMREQL
+985 NQQKIADMREQL
-997 EKLKQE
+997 EKLKEQN
-1003 DPNYKASE
+1003 PNYKANE

-1028 GMPVALQ
+1028 GMPIPIQEVFG
-1035 DSRPISPGQ
+1035 PISVGQ
-1044 EHEPYTSTPPT
+1044 EHEPYNSTPPT
-1055 SGPYIEQE
+1055 SGAYAEGEIA
-1063 VRFGVQKE
+1063 FGVHQE
-1071 QISEELQVRAL
+1071 SIAEELQVWAL
-1082 HGGAVLIHYGPETDA
+1082 RGGAVLIQYGPETDA
-1097 TTITQLENL
+1097 TTITQLGDL
-1106 LKRLQNEHAEKYCRL
+1106 VKRLQNEHAEKYCRL
-1121 ILAPYDKL
+1121 IVAPYEKL
-1129 EPKQIALTAWGRIDK
+1129 EPKQLVLTAWGRIDK
-1144 LSAYDEGRIKS
+1144 LSSYDENRIES
-1155 FIDEWIGK
+1155 FIDEWINK
-1163 GPEQMPCSVGEHS
+1163 GPEQIPCSRQ
-1176 ENH
+1176 

>member
-1 MHTIRRLVERYGKYV
+1 MHTIRKLVEKYGKYV

-28 FVIFSPVALNP
+28 LVIFSPVAFNP
-39 GGSNTPKEEDVVLV
+39 GARNVPKEEDVVLV
-53 VNGEKIDKAKYEQ
+53 VNGEKIGKDEYEQ
-66 AYLEI
+66 AYQQI
-71 LNEQRQFVQD
+71 LNEQRQFNQD
-81 IEKALQ
+81 IEKTLQ

-107 EKALKDQESRKRG
+107 EKTIKEQESRKRG

-131 YKKEYENFLVML
+131 YKQEYENFLLML

-158 SERGSSL
+158 RERGSSL
-165 PAYQRQMRE
+165 PAYQRQIRD

-193 DVTDAQLIEF
+193 DVSDAQLIEF

-209 RYINDILG
+209 RYINTLLG
-217 YIQPTTAELQAY
+217 YLQPTTSELQAY
-229 FEANREKYAT
+229 FEAHRDRYAT

-260 AEAQKKIEEIKKEL
+260 AAAKKKIEDIKKEL

-289 DKSNSE
+289 DKSNAD

-318 LDIGKVSAPVRTRF
+318 LDIGKVSDPVRTRY

-361 HEDALMNQWLEAAK
+361 REDALIAQWLEAAK
-375 QGNFLERVR
+375 HGNFLERVR
-384 LSRIFVPIA
+384 LSRIFIPIA

-398 AELVAARKRLQE
+398 DELIAARKRLQE
-410 AKDKLKVEGANLSD
+410 AKDKLKVEGASFSD
-424 IVKEY
+424 VVREY

-443 YLTLTDLPKEL
+443 YLTVTDLPKEI
-454 QDAIAQLQVGQV
+454 QDALVSLQVGQI

-473 QGLWLVRL
+473 QGLWLIRL

-490 KESIATDY
+490 RESIATDY
-498 RARQRVAKFDEWL
+498 RVRQRVERFDAWL

-544 YEKLLQEGTL
+544 YEQLLQEGTL

-584 LEKQENVEN
+584 LEKQENVED
-593 KEAKLQELEQKIKE
+593 KEAKLQQLEQKIKE
-607 YSQKAV
+607 YRQKAV

-618 VAKSAGGDR
+618 VAKGAEGDR

-633 IALDPENA
+633 LALDPDNP

-653 EGDQQSIQDAI
+653 EGDQQSVQDAI
-664 KQTKRAVE
+664 KMTKRATE

-683 YGHLMMSIKNYTAA
+683 YGHLMMSIKNYTLA

-705 EKLDPTKDKAAI
+705 EKLDPEKDKAAI

-729 GLEEWEKAEA
+729 GLEEWDKAEA

-757 RLVTA
+757 RIVTA
-762 LADIATKKNDNE
+762 LADIAAKKGEHE
-774 RAVALYLESLKLQ
+774 RAVSLYLESLKLQ
-787 NNPNVRLKLGKA
+787 NNPNVRLKLGRA
-799 YEELG
+799 YEALG
-804 NLEEATK
+804 DLENASK
-811 QYTQVLKESPYL
+811 QYTQVIKESPYF

-834 RKQGQTEEALKNYR
+834 RKQGQSDEALKNYR

-915 LGLGDVAVGRAEY
+915 IGLGDVAVGRAEY
-928 EQAKS
+928 EQAKNH
-933 YYKSGLAV
+933 YKSALAV

-951 YQKILE
+951 YQKILD
-957 AERSLVGT
+957 AERSLVGPE
-965 SGKLG
+965 GKLG

-976 MYQLAVIAH
+976 MYQLAVIAR
-985 NQQKLADMREQL
+985 NQQKIADMREQL
-997 EKLKQE
+997 EKLKGQ
-1003 DPNYKASE
+1003 DPNYKAPE

-1035 DSRPISPGQ
+1035 ESQPISPGQ
-1044 EHEPYTSTPPT
+1044 EHEPYSSIPPT
-1055 SGPYIEQE
+1055 SGAYIEGE
-1063 VRFGVQKE
+1063 ITFGVHQE
-1071 QISEELQVRAL
+1071 SIAEELQVRAL
-1082 HGGAVLIHYGPETDA
+1082 RGGAVLIQYGPETDA
-1097 TTITQLENL
+1097 PTVTQLENL

-1121 ILAPYDKL
+1121 IIAPYGQL

-1144 LSAYDEGRIKS
+1144 LSSYDENRIES
-1155 FIDEWIGK
+1155 FIDEWINK
-1163 GPEQMPCSVGEHS
+1163 GPEQIPCAH
-1176 ENH
+1176 N

>member
-1 MHTIRRLVERYGKYV
+1 MHTIRKLVEKYGKYV
-16 IWAVVISFVAGA
+16 IWAVVFSFVIGA
-28 FVIFSPVALNP
+28 VIIFSPGTFNFGARNA
-39 GGSNTPKEEDVVLV
+39 PKEEDVVLV
-53 VNGEKIDKAKYEQ
+53 VNGEKIGKDQYEQ
-66 AYLEI
+66 AYQEI
-71 LNEQRQFVQD
+71 LNEQRQFNPE

-107 EKALKDQESRKRG
+107 ERTIKDQESRKRG

-158 SERGSSL
+158 RDRGSSL
-165 PAYQRQMRE
+165 QAYQRQIRD

-181 EELLEEAVVGQI
+181 EELLEEAIVGQI
-193 DVTDAQLIEF
+193 EVADAQLLEF

-209 RYINDILG
+209 RYITDILG
-217 YIQPTTAELQAY
+217 YLQPTTAELQAY

-248 VSVDE
+248 VKVDE
-253 NAPEEKV
+253 NAPAEQV
-260 AEAQKKIEEIKKEL
+260 AEARKKIENIKREL
-274 DKGADFAELAKKYSD
+274 EQGADFAELAKKYSD
-289 DKSNSE
+289 DKSNAE
-295 NGGDLGWFGK
+295 NGGDLGWFGR

-318 LDIGKVSAPVRTRF
+318 LDIGKISDPVRTRY

-353 VRRDWLRE
+353 VRRDWMRE
-361 HEDALMNQWLEAAK
+361 KEDALMNQWLEAAK

-384 LSRIFVPIA
+384 LSRIFIPMA

-398 AELVAARKRLQE
+398 DELIAARKRLQE
-410 AKDKLKVEGANLSD
+410 AKDKLRVEGASFSQ
-424 IVKEY
+424 VVREY

-454 QDAIAQLQVGQV
+454 QDAIATLQVGKI
-466 SDLIQTV
+466 SDLIQTA
-473 QGLWLVRL
+473 QGLWLIRL
-481 EDRKSFATV
+481 EDRKSWGKV
-490 KESIATDY
+490 KESIASDY
-498 RARQRVAKFDEWL
+498 RVRQRVERFDQWL

-526 IAAYQLEQQEKID
+526 IAAYQLEEQEKID

-544 YEKLLQEGTL
+544 YERLLQEGSL
-554 SDDELGK
+554 ADDELGR

-569 LYQVKLRQAEQEKAD
+569 LYQTKLRQAEQEKAE
-584 LEKQENVEN
+584 LEKQENVKN

-607 YSQKAV
+607 YRQKAV

-618 VAKSAGGDR
+618 AAKTAEGDR

-633 IALDPENA
+633 LALDPDNP

-653 EGDQQSIQDAI
+653 AGDQESIQDAI
-664 KQTKRAVE
+664 KMTKRATE

-683 YGHLMMSIKNYTAA
+683 YGHLMMSLKNYAIA
-697 LEYYQKAL
+697 LEYYRKAL
-705 EKLDPTKDKAAI
+705 EKLDPEKDKAAI
-717 RTVKQKMAEAYF
+717 KTVKQKMAEAYF
-729 GLEEWEKAEA
+729 GLEDWDKAEA

-757 RLVTA
+757 RIVTA
-762 LADIATKKNDNE
+762 LADIAVKKGDPE
-774 RAVALYLESLKLQ
+774 RAVTLYLESLKLQ
-787 NNPNVRLKLGKA
+787 NNPNVRLKLGRA

-804 NLEEATK
+804 DLENAAK
-811 QYTQVLKESPYL
+811 QYTQVIKESPYL
-823 AEAYL
+823 AEAYM

-834 RKQGQTEEALKNYR
+834 RKQGQTDEALKNYR

-915 LGLGDVAVGRAEY
+915 IGLGDVAVGRAEY

-933 YYKSGLAV
+933 HYKSGLAV

-951 YQKILE
+951 YQKILD
-957 AERSLVGT
+957 AERSLVGAE
-965 SGKLG
+965 GKLG

-976 MYQLAVIAH
+976 MYQLAVIAR
-985 NQQKLADMREQL
+985 NQQKIADMREQL
-997 EKLKQE
+997 EKLKEQN
-1003 DPNYKASE
+1003 PNYKANE

-1028 GMPVALQ
+1028 GMPIPIQEV
-1035 DSRPISPGQ
+1035 SGPISVGQ
-1044 EHEPYTSTPPT
+1044 EHEPYNSTPPT
-1055 SGPYIEQE
+1055 SGAYAEGEIA
-1063 VRFGVQKE
+1063 FGVHQE
-1071 QISEELQVRAL
+1071 SIAEELQVWAL
-1082 HGGAVLIHYGPETDA
+1082 RGGAVLIQYGPETDA
-1097 TTITQLENL
+1097 TTITQLGDL
-1106 LKRLQNEHAEKYCRL
+1106 VKRLQNEHAEKYCRL
-1121 ILAPYDKL
+1121 IVAPYEKL
-1129 EPKQIALTAWGRIDK
+1129 EPKQLVLTAWGRIDK
-1144 LSAYDEGRIKS
+1144 LSSYDENRIES
-1155 FIDEWIGK
+1155 FIDEWINK
-1163 GPEQMPCSVGEHS
+1163 GPEQIPCSRQ
-1176 ENH
+1176 